1 MNREK
6 IIANLRF
13 ARREYIFHKTNDR
26 KYPLQMA
33 LIEYFKKECLKY
45 RELLRVANV

>member
-33 LIEYFKKECLKY
+33 LIEYFKTLAIIKITIK
-45 RELLRVANV
+45 